1 MISIFRFSIL
11 ILMIPWILFIPSCK
25 KVIPATTQVLTTT
38 GVHSITETTATSG
51 GSITGDGK
59 SAITARGICWGTTS
73 SPTISGNKT
82 NDGSG
87 NGTFVSNLEGLQP
100 GTTYYIRSYGTSNEG
115 SSYGNEKNFT
125 THSIVTSSKIKVY
138 PALPAN
144 RYMSDRYEV
153 SVGSNNEFQSSYV
166 YKDPNNDLRWT
177 TLWPSRGVYLTKENH
192 FTTFSFTGEMTV
204 NINLPLRTTISTVV
218 VRPLSKNLSATISG
232 NTISVSLSAPANFY
246 VEIDGEE
253 KYPLFIFANPLELI
267 VPDPNDPNVIY
278 FGPGIH
284 EIGISGG
291 PMQNIPAGKT
301 VYLAGGAYVK
311 GVLKTNGATGTTAF
325 SGRGILSGID
335 ITGLSAYYP
344 IIGAGGGTVR
354 VEGIIINDAPQG
366 YQGIIAYG
374 TGCVLENV
382 KMISWAMESDA
393 GSLGPNSLIKN
404 CFYKLN
410 DDVLKATQP
419 GMLFKDNI
427 VWQQM
432 NGQVIML
439 GWNSITQSI
448 NATVSGLDVIGCD
461 VAQITSP
468 TAQVMGIVKLA
479 NSNGA
484 TYKNMTFENIRIEK
498 GPYMLIGISIKQTDP
513 GWTDNVNYNKGLG
526 SLDGIQFR
534 NISMPTIPVRKSYF
548 NGNGYVTTSSTGD
561 IKNISFENITFGG
574 IRLTEQNTANY
585 IITTG
590 NTSNFIYK

>member
-1 MISIFRFSIL
+1 MQSTLKFSVL
-11 ILMIPWILFIPSCK
+11 ILVFPWILLIASCK
-25 KVIPATTQVLTTT
+25 KDKPATSQVLTTS
-38 GVHSITETTATSG
+38 GVYGITETTATSG
-51 GSITGDGK
+51 GSITGEGK

-73 SPTISGNKT
+73 SPVVTGNKT
-82 NDGSG
+82 TDGSG
-87 NGTFVSNLEGLQP
+87 SGTFVSYLAGLQP

-115 SSYGNEKNFT
+115 SSYGNEKSFT
-125 THSIVTSSKIKVY
+125 THSVVTNSKLNVY
-138 PALPAN
+138 PALPGN
-144 RYMSDRYEV
+144 KFMSDRYEV

-166 YKDPNNDLRWT
+166 YKDPNNDFRWF

-204 NINLPLRTTISTVV
+204 KIKLPLRPNISTVV

-253 KYPLFIFANPLELI
+253 KYPLFIFANPLELL
-267 VPDPNDPNVIY
+267 VPSPTDPNVIY
-278 FGPGIH
+278 FAPGIH

-311 GVLKTNGATGTTAF
+311 GVLKTNGATATTSF
-325 SGRGILSGID
+325 RGRGILSGID
-335 ITGLSAYYP
+335 IPGYSAYNP
-344 IIGAGGGTVR
+344 MIGAGGGTVR
-354 VEGIIINDAPQG
+354 VEGIIIDDAPQG

-404 CFYKLN
+404 CFYKIN
-410 DDVLKATQP
+410 DDIIKATQP
-419 GMLFKDNI
+419 GMLYKDNI
-427 VWQQM
+427 IWQQM
-432 NGQVIML
+432 NGTVICL
-439 GWNSITQSI
+439 GWMSITQGI
-448 NATVSGLDVIGCD
+448 NNTVSGLDIIGCD

-468 TAQVMGIVKLA
+468 TAQVMGIIKLV

-526 SLDGIQFR
+526 SIDGILFR
-534 NISMPTIPVRKSYF
+534 NISMPAIPIRKSYF
-548 NGNGYVTTSSTGD
+548 NGNGYVTPSSTGD
-561 IKNISFENITFGG
+561 IKNITFENVSFGG
-574 IRLTEQNTANY
+574 TRLTELNSTDF
-585 IITTG
+585 IIRTG
-590 NTSNFIYK
+590 NTFNFTYK